1 MKIKVSI
8 LKHHPKNKEIY
19 TLSSIEDLMD
29 SIESVSL
36 LNPLIIDQHN
46 QIISGNR
53 RFESVKRLGWEKV
66 EVERR
71 HVKPGEEEVLIIHFN
86 KQRIKTFKEILN
98 EYYVLKKYYEVGQG
112 KRSDLTSVPP
122 NKGLS
127 GRDGVAVSLHPNLD
141 RLV

>member
-1 MKIKVSI
+1 
-8 LKHHPKNKEIY
+8 
-19 TLSSIEDLMD
+19 MD

-86 KQRIKTFKEILN
+86 KQRIKTYNEILN
-98 EYYVLKKYYEVGQG
+98 EYHVLKKYYEVGQG
-112 KRSDLTSVPP
+112 KRTDLTSVQP
-122 NKGLS
+122 NKSLKEEMGLHIPL
-127 GRDGVAVSLHPNLD
+127 DCQVLNL
-141 RLV
+141 VN